1 MSSVALSTGAES
13 SILASAPSATLLRLP
28 HLAPEQRWFR
38 LDPRSK
44 LLCML
49 VINILVMGMS
59 EFTIILTCAVLVAFL
74 NATVRINRGWF
85 IYLGVIAIS
94 AIWYLYGGSLW
105 KSFANALLIA
115 ICYWTCRFA
124 IAIWMAAFI
133 ITSIGAGEVTAALR
147 AIRLP
152 KSFVTIITVVLRFI
166 PLTGSELKAIIA
178 ALKLRGL
185 VTGVGSLFLHPF
197 RTAEYVMVPLLASLT
212 RVIDDLAASG
222 VIRGL
227 GTETKPTSIVKLGF
241 RWTDAVTI
249 VALGALIAWHILG

>member
-1 MSSVALSTGAES
+1 M
-13 SILASAPSATLLRLP
+13 
-28 HLAPEQRWFR
+28 
-38 LDPRSK
+38 
-44 LLCML
+44 
-49 VINILVMGMS
+49 
-59 EFTIILTCAVLVAFL
+59 CAILVAFL

-94 AIWYLYGGSLW
+94 AGWYLYGGVAW
-105 KSFANALLIA
+105 KSFINALLIA
-115 ICYWTCRFA
+115 TCYWTCRFA

-133 ITSIGAGEVTAALR
+133 ITSIGTGEVTAALR
-147 AIRLP
+147 AILLP

-166 PLTGSELKAIIA
+166 PLTGAELKAIMA

-212 RVIDDLAASG
+212 RVIDDLAAGG

-227 GTETKPTSIVKLGF
+227 GTEAKPTSIVRLSC
-241 RWTDAVTI
+241 RRSDAVAIAT
-249 VALGALIAWHILG
+249 LGALIVWRFLG